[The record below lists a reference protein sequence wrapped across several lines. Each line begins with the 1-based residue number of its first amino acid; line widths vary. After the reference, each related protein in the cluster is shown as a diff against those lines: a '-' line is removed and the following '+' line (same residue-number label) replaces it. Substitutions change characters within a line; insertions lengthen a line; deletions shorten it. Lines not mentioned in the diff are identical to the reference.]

1 MKILTTNKFWL
12 KNFLK
17 NMAYKLFVDSDV
29 VIDFF
34 TDREPHANPASEL
47 FELNEQGSV
56 KLFLSAV
63 SINNIYYIVRRF
75 LGQKKTIEVIET
87 LTEMTEIIGTTK
99 TEIVQAL
106 KNDFSDYED
115 SVQYSSALNV
125 KGLDAIITRNIKD
138 YRNSSIAVMTP
149 LNFLKMKEKND
160 G

>member
-1 MKILTTNKFWL
+1 ME
-12 KNFLK
+12 
-17 NMAYKLFVDSDV
+17 YRLFIDSDV

-34 TDREPHANPASEL
+34 TDRELHANSASEL

-63 SINNIYYIVRRF
+63 SINNIYYIVRKF
-75 LGQKKTIEVIET
+75 LGHKKTIEVVET

-115 SVQYSSALNV
+115 SVQYSSALNIEE
-125 KGLDAIITRNIKD
+125 LDAIITRNIKD

-149 LNFLKMKEKND
+149 LNFLKMKEKNNS
-160 G
+160 

>member
-1 MKILTTNKFWL
+1 ME
-12 KNFLK
+12 
-17 NMAYKLFVDSDV
+17 YKLFVDSDV

-63 SINNIYYIVRRF
+63 SINNIYYIVRKF
-75 LGQKKTIEVIET
+75 LGHKKTLEVIET
-87 LTEMTEIIGTTK
+87 LAEMTEMIGTTK
-99 TEIVQAL
+99 AEIIQAL
-106 KNDFSDYED
+106 KNDFSDFED
-115 SVQYSSALNV
+115 SIQYSSALTID
-125 KGLDAIITRNIKD
+125 GLDIIITRNIKD
-138 YRNSSIAVMTP
+138 YKNSSIAVMTP